1 MVLNEREAP
10 ARCLSFYLLCKP
22 RLVLKPLVVYAPPM
36 QLEPDTDYPEGV
48 ELFDFHDYG
57 KQREL
62 LYNTTRQAVLDQFPQ
77 SYGGV
82 RVELDEVDYDGPDNY
97 SLQEQKDAILKNKY
111 LRRRLK
117 GTMRLIDEETGKEL
131 DRHRTT
137 LLSVPFL
144 TDRGTFIHNGNEIGS
159 IRQARLM
166 AGPYSRVQDSGQL
179 ETQFNVRVGTGKA
192 FRVGLEPSTGQYRMK
207 IQQSNL
213 HLYSLLHD
221 LGVEDDTL
229 ANRWGSRVLDMNKA
243 KYDSRTLDK
252 AYERLV
258 PAFKRKDGAT
268 QEEKAEAVKAALEET
283 QVSRRV
289 AQRNLPNWFDR
300 SKSAFWREKRAR
312 IDLIDEWLGAS
323 MEKRA
328 DFTRSQVVR
337 IAEFL
342 NAELGANIYAEGRK
356 TDIEEDIMAFVEGRE
371 PAVNRAVLEA
381 GTSSRK
387 NAPAAMPSQGVKSF
401 LQPVFPKAAEED
413 KREAKGQTYVMDD
426 GEEYVNVGIDGILAS
441 SEKLL
446 AINRGLEKPDDRDDL
461 KFKRVWNTHDMIRE
475 RIVRD
480 AGKVRRQMLYRLAK
494 QKNLKPVHSG
504 YFDSYVEGQIIGNP
518 LSSPLEEIN
527 PMHLMENSRRMT
539 LMGPGG
545 IGSEDA
551 ITEAA
556 QGVHASSF
564 GFLSPIEGPESSRAG
579 IDTRFAWGVK
589 MGSDGRLYQRFRDK
603 RTGRYRYMSPDDL
616 DGLTI
621 RVPD

>member
-1 MVLNEREAP
+1 MSL
-10 ARCLSFYLLCKP
+10 FYLSCKP
-22 RLVLKPLVVYAPPM
+22 RLVLRALVVYDPSM

-82 RVELDEVDYDGPDNY
+82 RVELDEVDYDGPEEY

-131 DRHRTT
+131 DKHRTT
-137 LLSVPFL
+137 LLSVPYL

-166 AGPYSRVQDSGQL
+166 AGPYSRKQDSGQL

-221 LGVEDDTL
+221 LGVDDETL
-229 ANRWGSRVLDMNKA
+229 SNRWGSRILDMNKA

-252 AYERLV
+252 AYNRLV
-258 PAFKRKDGAT
+258 PSFRRKEGAT
-268 QEEKAEAVKAALEET
+268 PEEKAEAVKAALEET
-283 QVSRRV
+283 QVSKRV
-289 AQRNLPNWFDR
+289 ARRNLPNWFDR
-300 SKSAFWREKRAR
+300 QKSAVWREKRAR
-312 IDLIDEWLGAS
+312 IELIDEWLGS
-323 MEKRA
+323 SLEKRA
-328 DFTRSQVVR
+328 DFTRGQVIR

-342 NAELGANIYAEGRK
+342 NSELGASIYTEGK
-356 TDIEEDIMAFVEGRE
+356 KSEIEEDIMAFVDGEAPPVNRGVMDAGTEGRTGNTE
-371 PAVNRAVLEA
+371 PISTGSVLD
-381 GTSSRK
+381 
-387 NAPAAMPSQGVKSF
+387 F
-401 LQPVFPKAAEED
+401 LSEPGKQASEEEKAS
-413 KREAKGQTYVMDD
+413 KGQTYVMDD
-426 GEEYVNVGIDGILAS
+426 GEDYVNVGLDGILAS

-446 AINRGLEKPDDRDDL
+446 AINKGLEKPDDRDDL

-494 QKNLKPVHSG
+494 QRSLKPVHSG

-545 IGSEDA
+545 IGSPDA

-564 GFLSPIEGPESSRAG
+564 GFLSPIEGPESERAG

-589 MGSDGRLYQRFRDK
+589 MGSDGRLYQRFRDR
-603 RTGRYRYMSPDDL
+603 RTGSYRYMSPEDL
-616 DGLTI
+616 DGLTV